1 MFIDKLYILLY
12 NKNIKNKG
20 NQQMKTYTAEFTDK
34 TIKETK
40 STSKYL
46 AQEYFKVIVELTGK
60 TISRIY

>member
-1 MFIDKLYILLY
+1 
-12 NKNIKNKG
+12 
-20 NQQMKTYTAEFTDK
+20 MKTYTAEFTDGSQ
-34 TIKETK
+34 KETK